1 MIGRAGAHC
10 RCAALRTLCVLCA
23 FLRLASGL
31 FRMNIAYVTGDD
43 PHNLKSWSGLSH
55 YIAESLKPHGANIH
69 YLGSLESVDSPGIRL
84 KRKFWGLLGQQIL
97 EGREPS
103 IVRSWGRQVTR
114 KLKGLNADLI
124 LATHTELLSE
134 FESDLPIA
142 YWSDSN
148 FGCMLDVYPYF
159 KSLNP
164 FAIRRGHDYERRALQ
179 RADLVIY
186 ACDWARDA
194 AIRLYGANP
203 DKVKVVP
210 FGANIQCE
218 RTSAEVEQLIAARPK
233 DRCNLLF
240 LGKVWA
246 RKGGDTA
253 VAVAEALNQSG
264 LPTTLTLIGSQPP
277 TDRPLPAFVRKTG
290 FIDKSDPAGRRQFN
304 ELVAGSHFLILPS
317 RAEAF
322 GIVFCEA
329 ASFGVPSLATQV
341 GGIPT
346 AVRDGRNG
354 QTFSLDAPPSEYAA
368 FVRRQFS
375 NYADYVAL
383 ARSAFLEYETRL
395 NWRVSG
401 ERAMEHLSAA
411 LTKRIG

>member
-1 MIGRAGAHC
+1 
-10 RCAALRTLCVLCA
+10 
-23 FLRLASGL
+23 
-31 FRMNIAYVTGDD
+31 MNIAYVTGDD
-43 PHNLKSWSGLSH
+43 PHSLKSWSGLSH
-55 YIAESLKPHGANIH
+55 YIAESLKPHGAKIH
-69 YLGSLESVDSPGIRL
+69 YLGPLSAADSLDIRF
-84 KRKFWGLLGQQIL
+84 KRRFWGFFGRQIL

-103 IVRSWGRQVTR
+103 IVRSWGRQVTE
-114 KLKGLNADLI
+114 KLRGINADLI

-134 FESDLPIA
+134 FQTELPIA

-148 FGCMLDVYPYF
+148 FGCMVDAYPYF
-159 KSLNP
+159 KGLNP
-164 FAIRRGHDYERRALQ
+164 FAIRRGHDYERHALQ

-186 ACDWARDA
+186 ACDWAREA
-194 AIRLYGANP
+194 AIRLYGTNP
-203 DKVKVVP
+203 EKVKVVP
-210 FGANIQCE
+210 FGANIAGE
-218 RTSAEVEQLIAARPK
+218 RTSSEVERLIAARPQ

-246 RKGGDTA
+246 RKGGETA

-277 TDRPLPAFVRKTG
+277 ADRSLPEFVRKIG
-290 FIDKSDPAGRRQFN
+290 FIDKSDPAGQRQFN
-304 ELVAGSHFLILPS
+304 ELVGASHFLILPS

-354 QTFSLDAPPSEYAA
+354 QTFSPDAPPSAFAA
-368 FVRRQFS
+368 FIRRHFS
-375 NYADYVAL
+375 HYADYVAL
-383 ARSAFLEYETRL
+383 AQSAFVEYETRL

-401 ERAMEHLSAA
+401 ETAMAHLKAA
-411 LTKRIG
+411 LARRVG